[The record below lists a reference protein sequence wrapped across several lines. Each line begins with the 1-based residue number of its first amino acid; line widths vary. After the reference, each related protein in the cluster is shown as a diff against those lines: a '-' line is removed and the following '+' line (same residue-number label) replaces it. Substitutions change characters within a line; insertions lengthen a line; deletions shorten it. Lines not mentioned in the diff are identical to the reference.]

1 MTIRHLLSDQIDAK
15 INQLAE
21 SPKDRGVLEYIV
33 LRLPEERRETP
44 QEAAVHPESGLHG
57 DRWGQARSPNLGAQ
71 ISMMNSRFLRV
82 IAGGEER
89 MPLSGD
95 NLLVDL
101 DLSDEN
107 LPSGTRLK
115 IGTAVFEVTDIPHTG
130 CAKFQRRYGVDALEV
145 VNSETYK
152 ARRLRGL
159 FTRAIQPGKIR
170 VGDSI
175 CKVDSE

>member
-1 MTIRHLLSDQIDAK
+1 
-15 INQLAE
+15 
-21 SPKDRGVLEYIV
+21 
-33 LRLPEERRETP
+33 
-44 QEAAVHPESGLHG
+44 
-57 DRWGQARSPNLGAQ
+57 
-71 ISMMNSRFLRV
+71 MMNSRFLRV